1 MADLQKFL
9 DELRAK
15 VSIVDVV
22 GDKVKLV
29 RKGREYQAC
38 CPFHNEKTPSF
49 TVNEA
54 KGFYH
59 CFGCGAHGD
68 IIKFEMEANGL
79 PFMDAVEKL
88 AHKAGLEVPR
98 ISHENKAELEKKN
111 SLYDIMELAV
121 KFFEKCLRLPEGQKA
136 MEYLSR
142 RGFGDDIISKFR
154 LGYAPAN
161 NGLLALLKSKGVSER
176 DMSDL
181 GLVSLAENN
190 TSKRTFDFFRDR
202 VIIPIFDKRGRPI
215 AFGGR
220 IMGDGQPKYLNSPE
234 TPIFNKRRVLYN
246 LNNARDKAFEAKR
259 IIVCEGYMDVIA
271 MDKYGFHYAVA
282 PLGTALTE
290 DQIAEAWKICNEP
303 TLCFDGDGAGVKA
316 AIRSV
321 DRALP
326 ILKPGYSLKYVFL
339 PEKMDPDEFLKAHGA
354 EAFQKQ
360 IDTTVP
366 LKDLLW
372 RKNFENRPLD
382 TPEQKALLESDLK
395 EEVAKM
401 ADAAVR
407 TYYMQEM
414 KDRLYYEVGQGARR
428 KFQHNGTYPSQLR
441 RGDYQA
447 YKKTGGGRSFMPQ
460 PVVVAR
466 PKRVLDE
473 QIVKFVIAAMI
484 FCPELI
490 AEYEEKMADFEI
502 KDAKLRVLFDAL
514 VQISMDEPE
523 ADCDKVLECLQSGG
537 QGSEVGSLWEFKML
551 RMQKTPVLKLREEI
565 NTKIAEVQLKMLD
578 NEMKECLKEIDNAP
592 SFPDEVFKRYESL
605 KKEKETILQE
615 TNPD

>member
-142 RGFGDDIISKFR
+142 RGFDDAIIAKFR

-259 IIVCEGYMDVIA
+259 IIVCEGYMDVIG

-395 EEVAKM
+395 EEVAKI
-401 ADAAVR
+401 ADTTVR
-407 TYYMQEM
+407 TYYIQEM
-414 KDRLYYEVGQGARR
+414 KDRLYYEVGQGARHKYQR
-428 KFQHNGTYPSQLR
+428 SEAYR
-441 RGDYQA
+441 RGDYPA
-447 YKKTGGGRSFMPQ
+447 YKKASGGQAFMAQ

-484 FCPELI
+484 YCPELI

-502 KDAKLRVLFDAL
+502 KDTKLRALFDAL
-514 VQISMDEPE
+514 VQISTDEPE
-523 ADCDKVLECLQSGG
+523 ADCDKVLECLKNGG
-537 QGSEVGSLWEFKML
+537 QGSKVGSLWEFKML
-551 RMQKTPVLKLREEI
+551 RMQKPPVLKLREEI

-578 NEMKECLKEIDNAP
+578 NEMKECLKEIEDAP

-605 KKEKETILQE
+605 KKEKEAILQE